1 MFIIHILKKHCNC
14 NNISGIL
21 LGLNKDLPRL
31 EGQKYE
37 QGKFQKM
44 CSLQR
49 KKNGIYICI
58 YLLCNRNF
66 DRRSCT
72 LFWSGS
78 YGSDQSR
85 AVPMQ
90 TWPHEYVNNKQAM
103 TNKSNPFPLQKR
115 NKLGNEYFLI
125 INSLAVF

>member
-49 KKNGIYICI
+49 KKMAYTYVFTYCVTAI
-58 YLLCNRNF
+58 LTDVAVLC
-66 DRRSCT
+66 
-72 LFWSGS
+72 
-78 YGSDQSR
+78 SDL
-85 AVPMQ
+85 V
-90 TWPHEYVNNKQAM
+90 AM
-103 TNKSNPFPLQKR
+103 AAINHGQ
-115 NKLGNEYFLI
+115 FLCKHDHM
-125 INSLAVF
+125 ST